1 MIMESVEKKENRNLL
16 SILQDVQKE
25 CGYLP
30 EERLRAIALLLG
42 MPLIDVYG
50 VATFYK
56 SFSLTPRG
64 RHQIKVCL
72 GTACHVRGADRVV
85 EELERKLDIRP
96 GETSEDG
103 EFSLETVMCLGCC
116 AIGPVVV
123 VDGKYHGQV
132 TTAKVESIL
141 RTLREPVYAK

>member
-1 MIMESVEKKENRNLL
+1 LGIPTRNRSNETLL
-16 SILQDVQKE
+16 SVLQDIQIKR
-25 CGYLP
+25 GYLP
-30 EERLRAIALLLG
+30 EEKLIETAETLD

-64 RHQIKVCL
+64 RHQVKVCL
-72 GTACHVRGADRVV
+72 GTACHVRGADKIV
-85 EELERKLDIRP
+85 EEIERKLGVRV
-96 GETSEDG
+96 GETSENG

-123 VDGKYHGQV
+123 VDGKYYGQV
-132 TTAKVESIL
+132 TPTKVDSIL
-141 RTLREPVYAK
+141 RTIREEVYAR

>member
-1 MIMESVEKKENRNLL
+1 MEVATKENNENLL
-16 SILQDVQKE
+16 SVLQDIQARYS
-25 CGYLP
+25 YLP
-30 EERLRAIALLLG
+30 EEKLIETAKTFNV
-42 MPLIDVYG
+42 PLIDVYG

-64 RHQIKVCL
+64 RYHVKVCL
-72 GTACHVRGADRVV
+72 GTACHVRGASRVARQM
-85 EELERKLDIRP
+85 ERKLGVRP

-123 VDGKYHGQV
+123 IDGKYYGQM
-132 TTAKVESIL
+132 TLSKVESIL
-141 RTLREPVYAK
+141 KTIR

>member
-1 MIMESVEKKENRNLL
+1 VIPTKNGSNETLL
-16 SILQDVQKE
+16 SVLQDIQAKY
-25 CGYLP
+25 GYLP
-30 EERLRAIALLLG
+30 EEKLIETAETLD

-64 RHQIKVCL
+64 RHQVKVCL
-72 GTACHVRGADRVV
+72 GTACHVRGATRIGKEVG
-85 EELERKLDIRP
+85 RKLGIGP
-96 GETSEDG
+96 GETSENG

-123 VDGKYHGQV
+123 IDGKYYGQV
-132 TTAKVESIL
+132 TSTKVESIL
-141 RTLREPVYAK
+141 RPIRGDIHAG

>member
-1 MIMESVEKKENRNLL
+1 MELTKIERGETLL
-16 SILQDVQKE
+16 SVLQDIQAKY
-25 CGYLP
+25 GYLP
-30 EERLRAIALLLG
+30 EEKLIETAKTLD

-64 RHQIKVCL
+64 RHQVKVCL
-72 GTACHVRGADRVV
+72 GTACHVRGADRIGKEVG
-85 EELERKLDIRP
+85 RKLGIGP
-96 GETSEDG
+96 GETSENG

-123 VDGKYHGQV
+123 IDGKYHGQV
-132 TTAKVESIL
+132 TPTKVESIL
-141 RTLREPVYAK
+141 RTIKGEIYAR

>member
-1 MIMESVEKKENRNLL
+1 MIPTKNGSNETLL
-16 SILQDVQKE
+16 SVLQDIQAKY
-25 CGYLP
+25 GYLP
-30 EERLRAIALLLG
+30 EEKLIETSKTLD

-64 RHQIKVCL
+64 RHQVKVCL
-72 GTACHVRGADRVV
+72 GTACHVRGANRIGK
-85 EELERKLDIRP
+85 EIERKLDIGP

-123 VDGKYHGQV
+123 IDGKYYGQV
-132 TTAKVESIL
+132 TPTKVDSIL
-141 RTLREPVYAK
+141 RTIKGEIYAR

>member
-1 MIMESVEKKENRNLL
+1 MIPTKNGSSETLL
-16 SILQDVQKE
+16 SVLQDIQAKY
-25 CGYLP
+25 GYLP
-30 EERLRAIALLLG
+30 EEKLIETSETLD

-64 RHQIKVCL
+64 RHQVKVCL
-72 GTACHVRGADRVV
+72 GTACHVRGANRIG
-85 EELERKLDIRP
+85 EEVGRKLGIGP
-96 GETSEDG
+96 GETSENG

-123 VDGKYHGQV
+123 IDGKYYGQV
-132 TTAKVESIL
+132 TPTKVESIL
-141 RTLREPVYAK
+141 RTIRGEIYAR

>member
-1 MIMESVEKKENRNLL
+1 MIPTRNRSNETLL
-16 SILQDVQKE
+16 SVLQDIQIKH
-25 CGYLP
+25 GYLP
-30 EERLRAIALLLG
+30 EEKLIETAETLD

-64 RHQIKVCL
+64 RHQVKVCL
-72 GTACHVRGADRVV
+72 GTACHVRGADKIV
-85 EELERKLDIRP
+85 EEIERKLGVRV
-96 GETSEDG
+96 GETSENG

-123 VDGKYHGQV
+123 VDGKYYGQV
-132 TTAKVESIL
+132 TPTKVDSIL
-141 RTLREPVYAK
+141 RTIREEVYAR

>member
-1 MIMESVEKKENRNLL
+1 MELANKENNENLL

-30 EERLRAIALLLG
+30 EERLREIALMLG

-64 RHQIKVCL
+64 RHLVKVCL
-72 GTACHVRGADRVV
+72 GTACHVRGANRIV
-85 EELERKLDIRP
+85 EEIGRKLAVRP
-96 GETSEDG
+96 GDTSEDG

-123 VDGKYHGQV
+123 VDGKYYGQV
-132 TTAKVESIL
+132 TPAKVESIL
-141 RTLREPVYAK
+141 RTMREEIYAR

>member
-1 MIMESVEKKENRNLL
+1 MIPTKKGSNGTLL
-16 SILQDVQKE
+16 SVLQDIQAKY
-25 CGYLP
+25 GYLP
-30 EERLRAIALLLG
+30 EEKLIEAAKTLD

-64 RHQIKVCL
+64 RHQVKVCL
-72 GTACHVRGADRVV
+72 GTACHVRGADRIGKEVG
-85 EELERKLDIRP
+85 RKLGIVP

-123 VDGKYHGQV
+123 IDGKYYSQV
-132 TTAKVESIL
+132 TPTKVESIV
-141 RTLREPVYAK
+141 RTIKGEIYAR